1 MRVKERLLSGVEGL
15 LRVGHAL
22 QAEADEHPR
31 QVLLGVPPL
40 ARTRHAW
47 QRVPLQQP
55 ILDRIPWQLHQD
67 GVGREDIE
75 DNGRGD
81 RGGVR

>member
-1 MRVKERLLSGVEGL
+1 MIFKERVLSVVEVL
-15 LRVGHAL
+15 IRVGHAL
-22 QAEADEHPR
+22 QVEADEHPR

-40 ARTRHAW
+40 TRTRHAW

-55 ILDRIPWQLHQD
+55 TLDHIPLQLHQD

-75 DNGRGD
+75 DNGC
-81 RGGVR
+81 VR